1 MFTIKEKGVS
11 SRAVHRA
18 LPAWK
23 PAMKTWF
30 YLIPIICLT
39 LLSVGCFSDEEEE
52 EPVTPFIVT
61 EGTGDFTPALMPTDR
76 PMELRGEFDCSYYCS
91 PDVDIF
97 AVQYQAAGTYSL
109 KVRYNV
115 KDIGG
120 AYEYRE
126 SDGDLITK
134 LSTTASY
141 DDEVEAD
148 TVRFVSITQGSYYSY
163 ADYDYAVEIVK
174 K

>member
-1 MFTIKEKGVS
+1 MK
-11 SRAVHRA
+11 R
-18 LPAWK
+18 K
-23 PAMKTWF
+23 PLV
-30 YLIPIICLT
+30 YLLVLLT
-39 LLSVGCFSDEEEE
+39 LPLLALGCFSDEEEV

-91 PDVDIF
+91 PDTDIF
-97 AVQYQAAGTYSL
+97 AVQYQAAGAYSL

-120 AYEYRE
+120 SYEYRDSE
-126 SDGDLITK
+126 GNLITA
-134 LSTTASY
+134 LSTTTPY
-141 DDEVEAD
+141 DDVVEAD
-148 TVRFVSITQGSYYSY
+148 TVRFVSAAQGSYYSY
-163 ADYDYAVEIVK
+163 AEYDYAVEIAK

>member
-1 MFTIKEKGVS
+1 MRATPVKTIILFS
-11 SRAVHRA
+11 
-18 LPAWK
+18 
-23 PAMKTWF
+23 F
-30 YLIPIICLT
+30 I
-39 LLSVGCFSDEEEE
+39 LLAFLAVGCFSDEAEE
-52 EPVTPFIVT
+52 EPVTPYIVT
-61 EGTGDFTPALMPTDR
+61 EGTGAFTPALMPTDR
-76 PMELRGEFDCSYYCS
+76 PMELWGEFGCSYYCS

-120 AYEYRE
+120 TYEYRDAKGNLF
-126 SDGDLITK
+126 SA
-134 LSTTASY
+134 LSTTMQY

-148 TVRFVSITQGSYYSY
+148 TVRFISAAQGGYFSY
-163 ADYDYAVEIVK
+163 AEYDYAIEITK